1 MTDQPQPAAQP
12 RPPFPERDE
21 PVTLGGQFG
30 KTRQAFMDL
39 LNAHV
44 ELAKAEFSEISG
56 FIAVLAGLAGMMLG
70 VALVVFVMFY
80 VGGFLFLGE
89 WLFGSIGWG
98 FAHGLLFGIALIVNL
113 ALAFVGASGRALTG
127 ALILALIVI
136 AAVGLLCGSNAGY
149 NLANGVAGGLAQPL
163 GTPGVVALLGGI
175 VFGALLFMLLFA
187 RLGGRNGAIGGLFL
201 GAILGALLGWLI
213 AGAPWTWAPAF
224 GFAITIGLI
233 AWPIFAAVLAIPG
246 LDVEKRFSRLYP
258 RQSMEAATETKEW
271 LEEQWRSRQPK
282 LGRR

>member
-1 MTDQPQPAAQP
+1 MTDEPQLPKQ
-12 RPPFPERDE
+12 PER
-21 PVTLGGQFG
+21 VTLGGQFG

-56 FIAVLAGLAGMMLG
+56 FVAMLAGLAGCMLVIAVVVLMML
-70 VALVVFVMFY
+70 Y

-89 WLFGSIGWG
+89 WLFGSMGWG
-98 FAHGLLFGIALIVNL
+98 FAHGFLFGIGLIVNL
-113 ALAFVGASGRALTG
+113 ALAFVGASGRALTA
-127 ALILALIVI
+127 ALVLALIVI
-136 AAVGLLCGSNAGY
+136 FVVAFLCGSNAGY

-175 VFGALLFMLLFA
+175 VFGAILFMLLFA
-187 RLGGRNGAIGGLFL
+187 RIGGRKGAIGGFVL

-213 AGAPWTWAPAF
+213 AGAPWTLAPAF
-224 GFAITIGLI
+224 AFAITIGLI
-233 AWPIFAAVLAIPG
+233 SWPIFAAVLAIPG
-246 LDVEKRFSRLYP
+246 LDLEARFSRLYP
-258 RQSMEAATETKEW
+258 KQSIEAATETKEW
-271 LEEQWRSRQPK
+271 LEEQWQNRQPK